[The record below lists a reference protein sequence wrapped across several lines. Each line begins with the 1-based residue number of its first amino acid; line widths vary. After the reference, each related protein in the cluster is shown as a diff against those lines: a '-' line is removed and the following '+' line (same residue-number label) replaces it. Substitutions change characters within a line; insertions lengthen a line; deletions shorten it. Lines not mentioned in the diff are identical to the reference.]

1 MSVAISEA
9 EVLVQELEQWKDQ
22 LQEQLHP
29 PSAPAGPKQ
38 FVADLQAM
46 KEKAARQIR
55 QGKLGKFHFGDVS
68 LPPQQRHQVTTML
81 KLLVYPE
88 TRVGDQVARRLVQLP
103 DLDLKARASQ
113 QVIDEIG
120 HAQVL
125 REMLQRWGEDPT
137 ALEQKPLP
145 EIEAV
150 FDYVEQ
156 LETPVE
162 YFTANFMC
170 EGLFLPSHLHVMAE
184 LDPRAFQEYID
195 ATLGDEAMH
204 IALARDV
211 ILRYATTA
219 ELQQRCREV
228 ARKVTSLF
236 LQGFVAKVQTLMEDD
251 PRPHKVSTHGGNR
264 VN

>member
-1 MSVAISEA
+1 MSVVMSEA
-9 EVLVQELEQWKDQ
+9 EVLVQELEHLKDD
-22 LQEQLHP
+22 LQEKLHP
-29 PSAPAGPKQ
+29 ASGPAVGPRQ

-55 QGKLGKFHFGDVS
+55 AGKLGTFHFGDVS
-68 LPPQQRHQVTTML
+68 LPPEKRSQVTTML

-125 REMLQRWGEDPT
+125 RDMLQRWGEDAD
-137 ALEQKPLP
+137 ALCNRPLP

-170 EGLFLPSHLHVMAE
+170 EGLFLPSHLHAMAE

-195 ATLGDEAMH
+195 ATLGDEATH

-211 ILRYATTA
+211 VLRYATTA
-219 ELQQRCREV
+219 AIQQRCREV
-228 ARKVTSLF
+228 AKKVTELF

-251 PRPHKVSTHGGNR
+251 HQPVKTA
-264 VN
+264 

>member
-1 MSVAISEA
+1 MSVAIEA
-9 EVLVQELEQWKDQ
+9 EALVQELEQWKDD
-22 LQEQLHP
+22 LQEKLHP
-29 PSAPAGPKQ
+29 ASAPTGAKQ

-55 QGKLGKFHFGDVS
+55 QGKLGKFHFGDVT
-68 LPPQQRHQVTTML
+68 LPPEQRRQVTTML

-125 REMLQRWGEDPT
+125 REMLERWGED
-137 ALEQKPLP
+137 ARELEQKPLP

-150 FDYVEQ
+150 FDYVEE

-170 EGLFLPSHLHVMAE
+170 EGLFLPSHLHAMAE

-195 ATLGDEAMH
+195 ATLGDEAQH

-219 ELQQRCREV
+219 EIQQRCREV

-236 LQGFVAKVQTLMEDD
+236 LQGFVAKVQSLMEDD
-251 PRPHKVSTHGGNR
+251 LPHKTLSSAN
-264 VN
+264 N